1 MSEFDPQAFL
11 RLLTHSAGVYLMI
24 GRKDEV
30 LYVGKARD
38 LKKRVS
44 TYFTKTDLSPR
55 IQAMVEQITRV
66 EINVTHT
73 EDEAL
78 ILESTLIKRYKPRYN
93 VLLRDDKSYP
103 YVHLS
108 THHPY
113 PRLSFYRG
121 TRSVEGRL
129 FGPYPSAG
137 AVRESLRSLQ
147 KVFRIRSCNDAFFS
161 NRSRPCLQYQI
172 KRCTA
177 PCVGYISEAEYRR
190 DVDNAVRFLEGRG
203 DRLIDELVEGM
214 EAASS
219 KLEFEQAARYRD
231 QVAALRRIQEQRYQ
245 VGTATDFDIVCCGQ
259 QGGLTCVVV
268 VSVRQGRNLGH
279 RSFFP
284 RVPQETEIPEVL
296 SAFLG
301 QYYLER
307 PAPGEILTEQEP
319 ADREWLETVLGRK
332 AQRQV
337 RIRHRLRGLRAR
349 LRDNARATLRQA
361 LGSRLADTG
370 NMDAKLAALQE
381 ALSLETLPQRMECFD
396 ISHTGGE
403 KAVASCVVFDGE
415 GPVKSAYR
423 RFNIEG
429 IVPGDDYAAMH
440 QAIERRFARLKKGE
454 APMPDILFI
463 DGGRGQLQQAVSALE
478 SLQIEEVQLVAI
490 AKGPQRK
497 PGRETLFL
505 PGQPRPLILRPDAP
519 ALHLIQQIRDEAHR
533 FAVSGHRQRRARAR
547 TRSALEDIEGLG
559 PVRRRRL
566 LKAFGGI
573 RQVSRAGIED
583 LARINGISRSMA
595 QKIYDHFHE
604 NA

>member
-1 MSEFDPQAFL
+1 MPEFDAQAFL
-11 RLLTHSAGVYLMI
+11 RQLTHSAGVYLMI
-24 GRKDEV
+24 GPGDEI

-44 TYFTKTDLSPR
+44 TYFSRTGASPR
-55 IQAMVEQITRV
+55 IDAMVAQIARV
-66 EINVTHT
+66 EVNVTHT

-78 ILESTLIKRYKPRYN
+78 ILESTLIKRHRPRYN

-108 THHPY
+108 THHPF

-121 TRSVEGRL
+121 ARSVQGRL

-147 KVFRIRSCNDAFFS
+147 KVFRIRSCNDTFFA
-161 NRSRPCLQYQI
+161 NRNRPCLQYQI
-172 KRCTA
+172 RRCTA
-177 PCVGYISEAEYRR
+177 PCVGYISEADYRR
-190 DVDNAVRFLEGRG
+190 DVDNAVHFLEGRG

-214 EAASS
+214 EAASGA
-219 KLEFEQAARYRD
+219 LEFEQAARYRD
-231 QVAALRRIQEQRYQ
+231 QVAALRRIQEQRYSA
-245 VGTATDFDIVCCGQ
+245 GAASDFDIVCCGQ
-259 QGGLTCVVV
+259 SSGMTCVVV
-268 VSVRQGRNLGH
+268 MSVRQGRNLGH

-284 RVPQETEIPEVL
+284 KVPDSTDVTEIL

-319 ADREWLETVLGRK
+319 ADRQWLETVLGHK
-332 AQRQV
+332 AHRQV

-349 LRDNARATLRQA
+349 LRDNARATLEQS
-361 LGSRLADTG
+361 LGARLADSG
-370 NMDAKLAALQE
+370 NAETRLAALQE
-381 ALSLETLPQRMECFD
+381 ALGLEMPPKRMECFD

-403 KAVASCVVFDGE
+403 RAVASCVVFDHE
-415 GPVKSAYR
+415 GPVKSSYR

-463 DGGRGQLQQAVSALE
+463 DGGRGQLQQAVAALE
-478 SLQIEEVQLVAI
+478 SLQIDEVQLVAI
-490 AKGPQRK
+490 AKGAERK

-505 PGQPRPLILRPDAP
+505 PGQSRPLILRSDAP

-533 FAVSGHRQRRARAR
+533 FAVSGHRRRRARAR

-566 LKAFGGI
+566 LQAFGGI
-573 RQVSRAGIED
+573 RQVSRAGIND
-583 LARINGISRSMA
+583 LARVNGISRAMA
-595 QKIYDHFHE
+595 QKIYEHFHE
-604 NA
+604 NT

>member
-108 THHPY
+108 THHSY

-177 PCVGYISEAEYRR
+177 PCVGYITEAEYRR

>member
-1 MSEFDPQAFL
+1 MPEFDPQAFL
-11 RLLTHSAGVYLMI
+11 RQLTHSAGVYLMI
-24 GRKDEV
+24 GQKDEV

-38 LKKRVS
+38 LKKRVA
-44 TYFTKTDLSPR
+44 TYFTKTGLSPR
-55 IQAMVEQITRV
+55 IQAMVSQVARV

-78 ILESTLIKRYKPRYN
+78 ILESTLIKRHKPRYN

-103 YVHLS
+103 YVLLT

-113 PRLSFYRG
+113 PRLTFYRG
-121 TRSVEGRL
+121 TRAVEGRL

-137 AVRESLRSLQ
+137 AVRESLRTLQ
-147 KVFRIRSCNDAFFS
+147 KVFRIRSCNDTFFS

-177 PCVGYISEAEYRR
+177 PCVGYISEVDYRR

-203 DRLIDELVEGM
+203 DQLIDELVESM
-214 EAASS
+214 EAASR
-219 KLEFEQAARYRD
+219 KREFEQAARYRD

-284 RVPQETEIPEVL
+284 RVPEETDIPEVL

-319 ADREWLETVLGRK
+319 TDREWLETVLGRK

-349 LRDNARATLRQA
+349 LRDNARATLEQA
-361 LGSRLADTG
+361 LGSRLADSG
-370 NMDAKLAALQE
+370 NMEAKLAALQE
-381 ALSLETLPQRMECFD
+381 ALGLEAPPQRMECFD

-403 KAVASCVVFDGE
+403 KAVASCVVFDTE

-478 SLQIEEVQLVAI
+478 SLQIEEVQLVAV
-490 AKGPQRK
+490 AKGAERK
-497 PGRETLFL
+497 PGRETLIL
-505 PGQPRPLILRPDAP
+505 PGQSRPLILRPDAP

-533 FAVSGHRQRRARAR
+533 FAVSGHRQRRARSR

-573 RQVSRAGIED
+573 RQVSRAGIDD
-583 LARINGISRSMA
+583 LSRINGISRSMA
-595 QKIYDHFHE
+595 QKIYEHFHE